1 VEGTQYLLRFT
12 PAHRRLLGGLG
23 VAFTLLVS
31 LGIHGF
37 SVSCWHLING
47 GSCAAPEVLIGK
59 ARRIRADDWLSF
71 LPLALAQRAHEPR
84 FPLENRNV
92 GLGQNALVPF
102 QLPVA
107 HPLVLLRP
115 QVWGFFLGDD
125 AGLAWLWWAQ
135 ALGVFYA
142 AFLALMLLSRGQFV
156 LSCLGA
162 LALLCSPFVQF
173 WSLNGAPFIAW
184 TCIAFVAA
192 FHIVWSPKPSVIL
205 LNGLLLGL
213 AGSGFLQLFYPP
225 YQIVLG
231 QLLVLLVGTIVFQRA
246 QGEEV
251 RRDWPL
257 RVLSAVAALL
267 IVAFVALM
275 LERAAGQAIALLR
288 ESAYPG
294 QRRSSGGGWPFWRIF
309 VHDLVAAARVRRWV
323 RLGNVCEAASF
334 WLFFPLVAAGL
345 VYHVMWR
352 RRRVDGICLVL
363 LAYCALL
370 TTYCVWGVPE
380 FVSRTL
386 FLDSVPT
393 ARSSIALGVADLFL
407 LVRFVTVYGREP
419 FSAAAAA
426 ALALAWAGALAVMGF
441 SARAALPELDTGWI
455 AAAAAANGLLAF
467 ALLRPGSRVP
477 ALMALSVALAAS
489 TLWFNPV
496 TRGGTSYLR
505 NNPLSRA
512 LLAASHGFQGEA
524 HWAMINA
531 LAEPNLL
538 PALGL
543 GSLSGTFPVPQ
554 LALWSR
560 IDPEGKWRSV
570 YNRYAR
576 FGLVEAKPKDEE
588 FSSSFSDTVQVHL
601 PLDAPTLRSL
611 GATHVALRTDNES
624 VALPSPPFA
633 YLGTAAGFQLF
644 RIADAVDPR

>member
-1 VEGTQYLLRFT
+1 VEGTQYLLRLT
-12 PAHRRLLGGLG
+12 PAHRRLLSGL
-23 VAFTLLVS
+23 VAGFALLVS

-37 SVSCWHLING
+37 SVSCWHRFTG
-47 GSCAAPEVLIGK
+47 GSCEAPEVLLGK

-115 QVWGFFLGDD
+115 QVWGFFLGDN
-125 AGLAWLWWAQ
+125 AGLAWLWWLQ

-142 AFLALMLLSRGQFV
+142 AFLALMLLSHGQFA

-173 WSLNGAPFIAW
+173 WSLNCAPFIAW

-192 FHIVWSPKPSVIL
+192 AHVLCSPKRSVIL
-205 LNGLLLGL
+205 LNGLLLGF
-213 AGSGFLQLFYPP
+213 SGGAFLQLFYPP

-231 QLLVLLVGTIVFQRA
+231 QLLVLLVGASVFDRA

-251 RRDWPL
+251 RRHWPL
-257 RVLSAVAALL
+257 RVLSAAAALL
-267 IVAFVALM
+267 LVALVALI
-275 LERAAGQAIALLR
+275 LEREAGPAITLLR

-294 QRRSSGGGWPFWRIF
+294 KRVSSGGGWPFWRIF

-323 RLGNVCEAASF
+323 SLGNVCEAASF
-334 WLFFPLVAAGL
+334 WLFFPLSAAGL
-345 VYHVMWR
+345 VYHVIGR
-352 RRRVDGICLVL
+352 GQRVDVMCLVL
-363 LAYCALL
+363 LAYCGLL
-370 TTYCVWGVPE
+370 TTYCVVGVPDL
-380 FVSRTL
+380 VSRTI
-386 FLDSVPT
+386 FLNSVPT
-393 ARSSIALGVADLFL
+393 ERSVIALGVADLFL
-407 LVRFVTVYGREP
+407 LVRFVTVYGRER
-419 FSAAAAA
+419 FFAGAAAVV
-426 ALALAWAGALAVMGF
+426 ALAWAGALAVMGF
-441 SARAALPELDTGWI
+441 SARTALPELDATWI
-455 AAAAAANGLLAF
+455 AGASLANGLIAF
-467 ALLRPGSRVP
+467 ALFRPRLRLP
-477 ALMALSVALAAS
+477 ALLALTATLAAS

-496 TRGGTSYLR
+496 TQGGTSYLR

-512 LLAASHGFQGEA
+512 LLAASHEFQGQA
-524 HWAMINA
+524 RWAMVNA

-543 GSLSGTFPVPQ
+543 GTLSGTFPVPQ

-560 IDPEGKWRSV
+560 IDPEGKWRGI

-576 FGLVEAKPKDEE
+576 FALVEAKPEDEG
-588 FSSSFSDTVQVHL
+588 FMLPFYDTVQVQL
-601 PLDAPTLRSL
+601 PLDATTLRSL
-611 GATHVALRTDNES
+611 GATHVALRTEKQS
-624 VALPSPPFA
+624 VALSSPAFA

-644 RIADAVDPR
+644 RIADAAEPP